1 MLQKSIICVACLVAA
16 SPSVYSD
23 LIYGYIMIWYMGKVW
38 YVKKAKQ
45 VNLKWEINWTQ
56 LFKTN
61 DIIS

>member
-1 MLQKSIICVACLVAA
+1 
-16 SPSVYSD
+16 
-23 LIYGYIMIWYMGKVW
+23 MIWYMGKVW